1 MCGTHLVPG
10 VAHEIIGM
18 NHVPLFRA
26 CLLRKACWG
35 TFSLAVNLHFVL
47 AKSNF
52 CRFLGAD
59 LHFCW
64 STHLF
69 RGFALAGDAVGS
81 AESLRVL
88 AKAQQVQVSDVW
100 REELHEIPQ
109 RFEDPK
115 GDIFIFRCAFWNLVH
130 SNIARC
136 ITGIKIIGTP
146 NWMVDSLPSKSDS
159 WTPNLL
165 VGWLGWVSFEWHIVV
180 PTVPKKMPKGVPNSI
195 VNWLNHVKSTFLMGL
210 THLKS

>member
-10 VAHEIIGM
+10 VAHEIIVM
-18 NHVPLFRA
+18 NHVALFRA
-26 CLLRKACWG
+26 CPLRKPCWG

-47 AKSNF
+47 AKSHF
-52 CRFLGAD
+52 CRFFGAD

-100 REELHEIPQ
+100 REELHEIPK

-115 GDIFIFRCAFWNLVH
+115 GVFFSMCIFGIQL
-130 SNIARC
+130 C
-136 ITGIKIIGTP
+136 IRISPGA
-146 NWMVDSLPSKSDS
+146 SQASKSLA
-159 WTPNLL
+159 PQI
-165 VGWLGWVSFEWHIVV
+165 GWLIHCHQSWIHEHPIS
-180 PTVPKKMPKGVPNSI
+180 
-195 VNWLNHVKSTFLMGL
+195 
-210 THLKS
+210 